1 LLDPDDRRPLSALEA
16 RALCDRHRGI
26 GADGVLRAVVGNP
39 PSALSMDLR
48 NADGGVAEM
57 SGNGI
62 RCLVQAAV
70 DAGMVPE
77 GAVTV
82 WTLGGLRTVEYRAE
96 AVSGLGYGRVDMGRA
111 VLGPDL
117 DADAPLGVHWGQH
130 VDMGNPHVVLYGL
143 AAGDDM
149 VEVVG
154 PRLGSSVAG
163 GANVEFV
170 WSGPVAGEL
179 TMRVWERGVGETLAC
194 GTGACATAAA
204 AHAHGEAGTRVRVH
218 SPGGILDVELGAE
231 GIVLAGPTQKVGDV
245 TVDEAVLARLVAD
258 LDTAG
263 EGANG
268 REAGGREAGGQDAG
282 GRDTGGLDTA
292 GLDTAALDTAGHE
305 PPARDAAE
313 PEAAPDEQSTEVA
326 TRQ

>member
-1 LLDPDDRRPLSALEA
+1 MNAGGALRLTKHHGAGNDFLVLLDPDDRRPLSALEA

-26 GADGVLRAVVGNP
+26 GADGVLRAVVGNAP
-39 PSALSMDLR
+39 AALSMDLR

-96 AVSGLGYGRVDMGRA
+96 TLSGLGYGRVDMGRA

-117 DADAPLGVHWGQH
+117 DADAPLGVRWGQH
-130 VDMGNPHVVLYGL
+130 VDMGNPHVVLFGL

-149 VEVVG
+149 VGVVG

-170 WSGPVAGEL
+170 WSGPVSGEL

-204 AHAHGEAGTRVRVH
+204 VHAHGEVGTRARVH

-231 GIVLAGPTQKVGDV
+231 GIMLAGPTQKVGDV
-245 TVDEAVLARLVAD
+245 TVDESLLTRLVAD
-258 LDTAG
+258 LDTA
-263 EGANG
+263 
-268 REAGGREAGGQDAG
+268 QL
-282 GRDTGGLDTA
+282 DTG
-292 GLDTAALDTAGHE
+292 GHE
-305 PPARDAAE
+305 PPAREAAD
-313 PEAAPDEQSTEVA
+313 PEAASDEQSTEVA